1 MTVSILIWE
10 RRSKGGTQEELT
22 GGERAIGRGKRDD
35 EIENW
40 DGEIVWDEV
49 WDVPI
54 EYLPVVIDDGDPII
68 LSIERKETKD
78 RVLHEDVTS
87 LRLIDCPLFYPLSP
101 DHTVLIFH

>member
-40 DGEIVWDEV
+40 DGEIVW
-49 WDVPI
+49 
-54 EYLPVVIDDGDPII
+54 
-68 LSIERKETKD
+68 
-78 RVLHEDVTS
+78 
-87 LRLIDCPLFYPLSP
+87 
-101 DHTVLIFH
+101 